1 MQSMA
6 YEQENLVQMEQ
17 LVEQCLEKRM
27 AQLIA
32 PAQTERLARVE
43 AEFRHQR
50 ELMQQGFE
58 NMNKRFEAV
67 DKRFEAVD
75 KHFEMLISS
84 IDKRFEAV
92 DKRFEELRYDMNQR
106 FVFMQWLM
114 MAGFGLLSFMIT
126 LYKFFP

>member
-32 PAQTERLARVE
+32 PAQTERLTRVE

-50 ELMQQGFE
+50 ELMQQGFYMQSMAYEQE
-58 NMNKRFEAV
+58 NLVQMEQLV
-67 DKRFEAVD
+67 E
-75 KHFEMLISS
+75 
-84 IDKRFEAV
+84 
-92 DKRFEELRYDMNQR
+92 Q
-106 FVFMQWLM
+106 
-114 MAGFGLLSFMIT
+114 
-126 LYKFFP
+126 